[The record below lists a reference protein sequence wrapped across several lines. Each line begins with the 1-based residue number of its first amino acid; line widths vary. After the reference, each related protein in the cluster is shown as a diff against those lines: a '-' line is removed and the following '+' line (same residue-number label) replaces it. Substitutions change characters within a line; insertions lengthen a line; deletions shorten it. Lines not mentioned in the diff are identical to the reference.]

1 MTFPPSSWPYA
12 ISYITRMSLDSSV
25 DTAGAYAVF
34 PGRPYVIRG
43 WLSSG
48 DWTDLTVTVSTAE
61 PNAYPI
67 AEAPLYYNE
76 DSLVPIVSTPF
87 SAAFEAT
94 FVTAGQCI
102 VVTMTGATG
111 QVLKLSV
118 SAITSH
124 E

>member
-12 ISYITRMSLDSSV
+12 ISYIHRMSLNSAVATS
-25 DTAGAYAVF
+25 GATAVF

-43 WLSSG
+43 WLSAG
-48 DWTDLTVTVSTAE
+48 DWSGLTVTVASAE
-61 PNAYPI
+61 PNAYPV
-67 AEAPLYYNE
+67 AAGPLFYNE
-76 DSLVPIVSTPF
+76 SSLVPIVVTPY

-111 QVLKLSV
+111 QVLNLSV

>member
-1 MTFPPSSWPYA
+1 MSFLD
-12 ISYITRMSLDSSV
+12 RVSLDSSGGP
-25 DTAGAYAVF
+25 TEGAYAVF
-34 PGRPYVIRG
+34 PGRPYVVRG

-48 DWTDLTVTVSTAE
+48 TWAGLTVTVSTAE
-61 PNAYPI
+61 PTAYPV
-67 AEAPLYYNE
+67 ATPPFFLAA
-76 DSLVPIVSTPF
+76 SKVPITASPF
-87 SAAFEAT
+87 SDSFEFT

-111 QVLKLSV
+111 QILNLGI